1 METSSLRRK
10 ACDLC
15 FIKKIK
21 CDMLKPACSNCVL
34 YKAECKSTTVRRRV
48 APAKERQQQRK
59 KDAAGDP
66 KRVAELEDRLARVE
80 EQLQHAI
87 DANVRLASQVPAGSP
102 VMTGSS
108 FMTGSA
114 ETWTDGG
121 NSTGGV
127 DSTGG
132 MDSTGGGGS
141 TDDGDVGNHFSC
153 STSPSEWVVD
163 PEKPKLPP
171 LEDMMPI
178 IEEYF
183 SRYNAIMPLFDQK
196 TFMRMLSEW
205 YSPSSQHSAAVWAA
219 INIVMALG
227 YRCSLKEPGNVETLR
242 DDQKVLYHMRNA
254 QSAVSDLVTREE
266 DLLGVQVLVGMVILF
281 QGTKDPKPAS
291 VVIGTAI
298 RLAHRMQLHD
308 KESMS
313 FFPAEVARQRAR
325 VFWMAYIMDKD
336 ISLRSK
342 TPSFQLDAD
351 IDLALPEPY
360 PEDGAG
366 ILAAKNGS
374 KFNVFRARV
383 ELSHMA
389 GKVYDLLYST
399 RARKASKQELQ
410 SRRAKLESMLET
422 WHGNIPPEFRMESM
436 LDNVEALPAVH
447 MTLLYHNYF
456 VVTVTTHG
464 IYSRTAEC
472 VQRVSSCS
480 QTAMRGVEE
489 ARRAAAAATTT
500 TTTEGSEGQAGAREL
515 PSKWSECVELSRG
528 CMKLFVKGPKTDCS
542 IWTNSCAHFSGLII
556 LLANMFMYPEHE
568 DLMTDQGL
576 ASQAVQLLDMMLELL
591 DEESFRKLHTA
602 VRELYRRAMATVE
615 KVARRREEQAAA
627 AAIAEAMSNS
637 LPFGTQFEEDVT
649 FFGGG
654 GGGGDMGGFEGMFA
668 GDGFGGSPVT
678 IASDTAEADEGIQD
692 DVCQAAMSLW
702 GGSLY

>member
-59 KDAAGDP
+59 QDAAG
-66 KRVAELEDRLARVE
+66 EVE

-87 DANVRLASQVPAGSP
+87 DANVRLASQVPVASP

-114 ETWTDGG
+114 EKW
-121 NSTGGV
+121 TGGV

-132 MDSTGGGGS
+132 GDPTE
-141 TDDGDVGNHFSC
+141 DADVGNHFSC

-171 LEDMMPI
+171 LEDMMPV

-205 YSPSSQHSAAVWAA
+205 YSPSSQHSPAVWAA

-291 VVIGTAI
+291 VLIGTAI

-325 VFWMAYIMDKD
+325 VFWMAYMMDKD

-422 WHGNIPPEFRMESM
+422 WHGNIPSEFRMESM

-480 QTAMRGVEE
+480 QTAMREFEE
-489 ARRAAAAATTT
+489 ARRA
-500 TTTEGSEGQAGAREL
+500 TTTEGSEGQAGARKL

-528 CMKLFVKGPKTDCS
+528 CMKLFLKGPKTDCS

-602 VRELYRRAMATVE
+602 VKELYRRAMATVE

-627 AAIAEAMSNS
+627 AAIAEAVSNS

-654 GGGGDMGGFEGMFA
+654 GGDMGGFEGMFA
-668 GDGFGGSPVT
+668 GDGMGGSPVT
-678 IASDTAEADEGIQD
+678 IASDTAEAVEKIQD
-692 DVCQAAMSLW
+692 EACQMAMSLW
-702 GGSLY
+702 GGNHY

>member
-34 YKAECKSTTVRRRV
+34 YKAECESTTVRRKV
-48 APAKERQQQRK
+48 APAKERQQQQQQQQRRRRRK
-59 KDAAGDP
+59 QDAAGDP

-87 DANVRLASQVPAGSP
+87 DANVRLASRVPAGSP
-102 VMTGSS
+102 VMTGTS
-108 FMTGSA
+108 FMAAASA
-114 ETWTDGG
+114 ETWTGGGNSTTGG
-121 NSTGGV
+121 NSTGGP
-127 DSTGG
+127 S
-132 MDSTGGGGS
+132 S
-141 TDDGDVGNHFSC
+141 SC

-171 LEDMMPI
+171 LEDMMPV

-183 SRYNAIMPLFDQK
+183 GRYNALMPLFDQK

-205 YSPSSQHSAAVWAA
+205 YSPSSQHSPAVWAA
-219 INIVMALG
+219 INMVMALG

-291 VVIGTAI
+291 VLIGTAV
-298 RLAHRMQLHD
+298 RLAHRMRLHD

-336 ISLRSK
+336 ISLRTK
-342 TPSFQLDAD
+342 TPSIQLDAD

-422 WHGNIPPEFRMESM
+422 WHGDIPPEFRIESM
-436 LDNVEALPAVH
+436 LDNIEALPAVH

-456 VVTVTTHG
+456 SVRITTHG
-464 IYSRTAEC
+464 IYSHNAEC
-472 VQRVSSCS
+472 VQRVSAYS
-480 QTAMRGVEE
+480 QTAMREAEE
-489 ARRAAAAATTT
+489 ARRAAATT

-556 LLANMFMYPEHE
+556 LLANMFIYPEHE

-576 ASQAVQLLDMMLELL
+576 AGQAVQLLDMMLELL

-627 AAIAEAMSNS
+627 AAAAIAEAMSNNS
-637 LPFGTQFEEDVT
+637 LPFGPQFEEDVT
-649 FFGGG
+649 FF
-654 GGGGDMGGFEGMFA
+654 GGGDMGGFEGMFA
-668 GDGFGGSPVT
+668 GDGMGGSPVT
-678 IASDTAEADEGIQD
+678 IASDAAEAVEGIQD
-692 DVCQAAMSLW
+692 DDCQAALSLW
-702 GGSLY
+702 GGNLY